1 MRWATANGYRAMG
14 IPDGGS
20 LVEGNKADLIM
31 IDFRRAHLVPRLRV
45 VSTFVHQG
53 QGRDVTD
60 VMVDGSWLMRDSK
73 VLTMDEDATVAQAQ
87 RVSETAWARL
97 FAQRPELK
105 PIAGWQP
112 MRGAAT

>member
-1 MRWATANGYRAMG
+1 
-14 IPDGGS
+14 
-20 LVEGNKADLIM
+20 M

-60 VMVDGSWLMRDSK
+60 VMVDGAWLMRDSK

-87 RVSETAWARL
+87 HVAETAWARL
-97 FAQRPELK
+97 FAGRPDLK

-112 MRGAAT
+112 MRAAAG